1 MKETYGKA
9 FRNRRKELKFH
20 FNRHNAR
27 EPAAKIVEATISPSA
42 PFLCS
47 RELEDVTRQGKPE
60 TMR

>member
-9 FRNRRKELKFH
+9 FRHRRKELNFH

-27 EPAAKIVEATISPSA
+27 ETAAKIVEATISPSA

-47 RELEDVTRQGKPE
+47 EEPEDVTRQGKPE